1 MYASEAMARL
11 LYCCLL
17 YTVATV
23 PYSTYMSLLV
33 LVLRGQRPVLLDA
46 SSRGR
51 AMARHGMAWYGMA
64 CEAMS
69 MSMSLSLE
77 HDMSE
82 KMNRGRGRTLINCS
96 LPSARGRCILAQGL
110 ANSKQASKQNQTLL

>member
-1 MYASEAMARL
+1 MPR
-11 LYCCLL
+11 
-17 YTVATV
+17 
-23 PYSTYMSLLV
+23 
-33 LVLRGQRPVLLDA
+33 RGGEQWQ
-46 SSRGR
+46 
-51 AMARHGMAWYGMA
+51 GMVWHGMA

-69 MSMSLSLE
+69 MSMSLE

-110 ANSKQASKQNQTLL
+110 ANSKQASKQSQTLL

>member
-1 MYASEAMARL
+1 MY
-11 LYCCLL
+11 
-17 YTVATV
+17 
-23 PYSTYMSLLV
+23 LLV

-51 AMARHGMAWYGMA
+51 AMARHGMAWHGMA
-64 CEAMS
+64 CEA

-110 ANSKQASKQNQTLL
+110 ANSKQASKQSQTLL